1 MSGDVAFLLKIF
13 FWEAKKIFC
22 RRNINFCVDRIFFCP
37 AWHYG
42 TDGINNAW
50 HRISS
55 SILTTFVTA
64 NLPHS
69 FSLTPHPVVEVM
81 NVTSMQYLYKK
92 WNQVAFSID
101 PSDWVVKRYIN
112 GELVAEEQKTIYL
125 ESVLKRQNAGH
136 IKN

>member
-1 MSGDVAFLLKIF
+1 
-13 FWEAKKIFC
+13 
-22 RRNINFCVDRIFFCP
+22 
-37 AWHYG
+37 
-42 TDGINNAW
+42 
-50 HRISS
+50 
-55 SILTTFVTA
+55 
-64 NLPHS
+64 
-69 FSLTPHPVVEVM
+69 VVEVM

-101 PSDWVVKRYIN
+101 PSDWVVKLYIN